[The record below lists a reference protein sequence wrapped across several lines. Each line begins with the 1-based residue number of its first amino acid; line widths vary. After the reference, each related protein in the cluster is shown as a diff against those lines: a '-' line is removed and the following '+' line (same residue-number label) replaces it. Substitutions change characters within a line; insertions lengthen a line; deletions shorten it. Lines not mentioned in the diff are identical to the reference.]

1 VRLAGIPGIPAVYD
15 LFGVW
20 EHHFLAM
27 QHMPGVSLGSWLARN
42 CPLTRRDSTAQDLV
56 DYTAS
61 ALTLLSKVERIIA
74 AVHERGV
81 VFGDLHALNI
91 LVDTD
96 EETGEDTVGLID
108 FEMASPIDSGTKPA
122 LGVPG
127 FRAPAGRG
135 GFDID
140 EHALAALRLW
150 IFLPLNTLLELAP
163 NKLVKLA
170 EFVQRRFDLPESF
183 VASILGHLATRDE
196 DKLSAPA
203 STSLDQAEPD
213 WTLVRKSIAEAILA
227 SATPERRR
235 RPRDRARAPAVAE
248 ADHAGAG
255 GARLAGARTAGKR
268 PAHDVSALCRHDAG
282 VDDSRI
288 SSEPRFGPGCAL
300 THLECFQGLP
310 EFPGDLDGPPR
321 VAVDEDVH
329 EMPLR
334 DDVFTVVEIHPDL
347 VPHTRPS
354 QLRHSQSHRKC
365 VRKGH

>member
-1 VRLAGIPGIPAVYD
+1 VDSESAQGQVDLVNKSRNRDGVDAVARLRREHEILVRLAGIPGIPAVYD

-42 CPLTRRDSTAQDLV
+42 YPLTRRDSTAQDLV

-81 VFGDLHALNI
+81 VFGDLHALNV

-108 FEMASPIDSGTKPA
+108 FEMASPIDSRTKPA
-122 LGVPG
+122 LGAPG

-170 EFVQRRFDLPESF
+170 EFVRRRFDLPESF

-203 STSLDQAEPD
+203 STPLDQSEPD

-227 SATPERRR
+227 SATPERHR
-235 RPRDRARAPAVAE
+235 RPRDRARAPAVAA
-248 ADHAGAG
+248 ADHAGAGALVRGTPDG

-268 PAHDVSALCRHDAG
+268 HRRQRRVRWSSSPTASPRNLASAQG
-282 VDDSRI
+282 
-288 SSEPRFGPGCAL
+288 AL
-300 THLECFQGLP
+300 
-310 EFPGDLDGPPR
+310 
-321 VAVDEDVH
+321 
-329 EMPLR
+329 
-334 DDVFTVVEIHPDL
+334 
-347 VPHTRPS
+347 
-354 QLRHSQSHRKC
+354 
-365 VRKGH
+365 